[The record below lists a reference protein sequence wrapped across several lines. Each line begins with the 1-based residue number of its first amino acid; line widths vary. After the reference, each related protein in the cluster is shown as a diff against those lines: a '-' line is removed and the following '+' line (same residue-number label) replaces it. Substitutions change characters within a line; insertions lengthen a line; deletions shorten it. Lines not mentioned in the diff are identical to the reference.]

1 MGQIFD
7 RINRIARAH
16 WTGLTDS
23 DTAWAEQV
31 LASEDDELR
40 RIIDELRAV
49 PPTPSVPPD
58 VDRAFRILDLPATA
72 SAAEVRT
79 AYRRLIAQWHPDRF
93 AGATAEEQRLAHE
106 RARELN
112 AAYLLLKAYHGTR

>member
-16 WTGLTDS
+16 WSSLTDS
-23 DTAWAEQV
+23 DTAWAERV
-31 LASEDDELR
+31 LSSDDDELR
-40 RIIDELRAV
+40 RIIDELQSE
-49 PPTPSVPPD
+49 PPSPSVPPD
-58 VDRAFRILDLPATA
+58 VAQALRVLGLPTTATA
-72 SAAEVRT
+72 EEVRS

-93 AGATAEEQRLAHE
+93 VGATAEEQHRAQE